1 MSGRTFRFG
10 DFRLLPEERTLLESG
25 KPVRISSRALDL
37 LTILVDHPGELLSKK
52 QLIAHAW
59 PDTRV
64 EENNLRVHIGALRRL
79 LGESPAGAS
88 YIATIP
94 GRGYSFVAPVEQG
107 SAPPLLANVL
117 PSVTTPPLPSPLA
130 RMVGRAETLVALSSR
145 LDENRLGPAAARLS
159 VGFRPRDSNP
169 CG

>member
-1 MSGRTFRFG
+1 MSGRAFSFG

-59 PDTRV
+59 PNTRV
-64 EENNLRVHIGALRRL
+64 EENNLRVHIGTLRKL
-79 LGESPAGAS
+79 LGESPAGVS

-94 GRGYSFVAPVEQG
+94 GRGYSFVGHVVAE
-107 SAPPLLANVL
+107 SAPSLLATVPVPITPGLL
-117 PSVTTPPLPSPLA
+117 PAPACWGPWS
-130 RMVGRAETLVALSSR
+130 RRA
-145 LDENRLGPAAARLS
+145 G
-159 VGFRPRDSNP
+159 
-169 CG
+169 